1 MLFKPHFGRKR
12 GKKSMIRW
20 SGTPFFLILHSFNVR
35 VSFSD
40 RFWRN
45 IFERDYN

>member
-12 GKKSMIRW
+12 GKKRMIRW
-20 SGTPFFLILHSFNVR
+20 SGIPFFLILHSFNVR

-40 RFWRN
+40 RSGETF
-45 IFERDYN
+45 F